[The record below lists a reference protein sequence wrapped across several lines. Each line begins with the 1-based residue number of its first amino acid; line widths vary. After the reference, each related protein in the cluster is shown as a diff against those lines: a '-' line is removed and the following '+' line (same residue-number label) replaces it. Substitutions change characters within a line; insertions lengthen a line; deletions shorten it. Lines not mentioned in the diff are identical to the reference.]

1 MKLTFFFRIQWSSRI
16 YPLHILCCYAST
28 PSRNTSFL
36 PRESDVVQGQP
47 VIPLSRRCGFGGW
60 RWWDGLEVRM
70 CKGDRDELMV
80 SKDIRIGMVREMFFF
95 PKSFQISEVTWVVK
109 IHGIRMIL
117 VNLVTFHENR
127 DTCVSVSVGIL
138 RHMLQNDGI
147 EHYPPVC
154 IRLPIGT
161 PHFSLLFNEIWGHKT
176 TYLFNFS
183 WAEKTSVFRTPL
195 WEVAILKVGYLL
207 ITLQLRVWC
216 HIV

>member
-1 MKLTFFFRIQWSSRI
+1 MKLTSFFFRIQWSSRI
-16 YPLHILCCYAST
+16 YPLHILWCYAST

-80 SKDIRIGMVREMFFF
+80 SKDIRIGMVREMVFF

-117 VNLVTFHENR
+117 ATFHENR
-127 DTCVSVSVGIL
+127 DTCVNMSVVIIETHVAEWWNWTLSARMYTSPDWYTKLFAPFQLDL
-138 RHMLQNDGI
+138 RAQN
-147 EHYPPVC
+147 Y
-154 IRLPIGT
+154 LP
-161 PHFSLLFNEIWGHKT
+161 S
-176 TYLFNFS
+176 
-183 WAEKTSVFRTPL
+183 TSAGP
-195 WEVAILKVGYLL
+195 K
-207 ITLQLRVWC
+207 
-216 HIV
+216 